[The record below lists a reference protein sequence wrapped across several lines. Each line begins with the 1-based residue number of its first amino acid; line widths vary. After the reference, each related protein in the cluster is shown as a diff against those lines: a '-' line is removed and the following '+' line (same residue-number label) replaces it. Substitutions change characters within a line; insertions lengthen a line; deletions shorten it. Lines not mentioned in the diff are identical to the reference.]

1 MFKQIPK
8 EIRKEI
14 IEKVKLGEKVSNLSV
29 QYGLSSKTIYG
40 WLSKESGEDFVS
52 VIKYNKLKR
61 ENEELKKLIGEIT
74 LEMNIKKNKI
84 GNLK

>member
-40 WLSKESGEDFVS
+40 WQ
-52 VIKYNKLKR
+52 
-61 ENEELKKLIGEIT
+61 
-74 LEMNIKKNKI
+74 
-84 GNLK
+84 

>member
-29 QYGLSSKTIYG
+29 QYGLSSKTKYG

-74 LEMNIKKNKI
+74 LEMNIKKK
-84 GNLK
+84 